1 MRIIYSD
8 TLIDHFECP
17 RHVGKLDHA
26 AGHTGTGV
34 AGSKQT
40 GGVLQFQL
48 RVDADNTI
56 IDTRFQAYGPPALI
70 AAGSWLAETAQGLSL
85 TQAEQ
90 LDHKPVVEALQLPTV
105 RQHFAFVAVDAVRSA
120 IQDYKDKQKV
130 YS

>member
-8 TLIDHFECP
+8 TLIDHFERP
-17 RHVGKLDHA
+17 RHVGKLDSA
-26 AGHTGTGV
+26 AGDTGTGV
-34 AGSKQT
+34 AGSKET
-40 GGVLQFQL
+40 GGVLRFQL

-56 IDTRFQAYGPPALI
+56 TDTRFQVYGPPALI

-85 TQAEQ
+85 TQVEQ
-90 LDHKPVVEALQLPTV
+90 LDHKPVVEALQLPTA
-105 RQHFAFVAVDAVRSA
+105 RMHFAFLAEDAIRAA